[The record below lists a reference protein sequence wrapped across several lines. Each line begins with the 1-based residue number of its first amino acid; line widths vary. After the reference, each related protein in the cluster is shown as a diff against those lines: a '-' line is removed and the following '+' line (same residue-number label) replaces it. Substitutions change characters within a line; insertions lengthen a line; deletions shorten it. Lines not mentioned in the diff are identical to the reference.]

1 MKLKITRTTAVA
13 YFLKDEDSGDKFR
26 VNLGYPTEIHVNDG
40 KTGIYVVDAQGY
52 VFDFKG
58 REWVAD
64 MGTYFYPAAGE
75 DATAMVDKVIKA
87 VLAKK
92 N

>member
-26 VNLGYPTEIHVNDG
+26 VNLGYPTEIHVNNG

-75 DATAMVDKVIKA
+75 DATAMVDEVIKA
-87 VLAKK
+87 VLAKR
-92 N
+92 